1 MVKEGIKIRRGKQLG
16 YGSLNEGEG
25 RIYDVQ
31 MLDIMPYVRNW
42 ILNAMPMP
50 TRVGVTG

>member
-31 MLDIMPYVRNW
+31 MLDI
-42 ILNAMPMP
+42 ILCL
-50 TRVGVTG
+50 TSGTGF